1 MECAAGH
8 LADVTW
14 RMQYRTA
21 GPDAN
26 PGSGPGTRVAA
37 DDGRPAELR
46 AKLAGCFLASRVMR
60 YTVSRAPGRR
70 VVPSRRM
77 RALVGLLGAAALD
90 ACAHGSPVA
99 PDGVRYDRLPPGA
112 YYLRTL
118 DGQHLPATL
127 RSGERIESGFVVADS
142 IEPSL
147 VGFGETV
154 GRQASSTAR
163 LATGTARILGEDYR
177 SARIAAISWHG
188 RPGASADSV
197 LWSMDSVI
205 VYRTGSAPSLA
216 GEGHRLIYTRAT
228 PADTL

>member
-1 MECAAGH
+1 M
-8 LADVTW
+8 V
-14 RMQYRTA
+14 
-21 GPDAN
+21 
-26 PGSGPGTRVAA
+26 
-37 DDGRPAELR
+37 
-46 AKLAGCFLASRVMR
+46 
-60 YTVSRAPGRR
+60 
-70 VVPSRRM
+70 SRRM
-77 RALVGLLGAAALD
+77 RAFVGLLGAATLG

-99 PDGVRYDRLPPGA
+99 PDGVRHDRLPPGA

-118 DGQHLPATL
+118 DGQQLPATL

-154 GRQASSTAR
+154 GRQTTSTAR

-177 SARIAAISWHG
+177 SARIAAINWQG
-188 RPGASADSV
+188 QPDANADSV

-205 VYRTGSAPSLA
+205 VYRTGRAPSLA